1 MDREALQTMYSV
13 AVDEGYG
20 GDLGEF
26 FTLIQT
32 NPEALD
38 TVYMLAKKEGYKQSM
53 ATFELLLGLKKKK
66 KLFQTYSIQNI
77 QAQICLRIQN
87 LLVI

>member
-53 ATFELLLGLKKKK
+53 ATFELLLGLKKKRRSFSRLIRFRIS
-66 KLFQTYSIQNI
+66 KLKFAFGFKISW
-77 QAQICLRIQN
+77 
-87 LLVI
+87 